1 MEIVSDKK
9 FTEYVEKKVRKTI
22 RQHQLFKKGDKIAV
36 AVSGGKDSTVCLHIL
51 NNIGHNI
58 EAVTI
63 DAAIGNYTKENLKNI
78 TEFCKKND
86 VKLNV
91 ISFRKEFGKS
101 LCYIRAVLKSRGYH
115 YSSCMLCGILKR
127 YLLNKYCREN
137 NFDYLATGHNLDDE
151 AEAFL
156 MNIFRN
162 AFTLAIKQG
171 PKSDFI
177 SKKLVQRVKP
187 LFYITNE
194 ETKRYSKI
202 MNFPVNY
209 EICPCSTDAH
219 RRKFRRMLADFEKE
233 NQGVK
238 YSIIKFQEMVKN
250 NIKKIPV
257 GEMNNCE
264 LCGEPAGNKI
274 CRVCQILKELK
285 IEKN

>member
-1 MEIVSDKK
+1 MEIASDKK
-9 FTEYVEKKVRKTI
+9 FIEYIEKKVRKTI
-22 RQHQLFKKGDKIAV
+22 RQHQLFKKGEKIAV

-51 NNIGHNI
+51 NKIGHNI
-58 EAVTI
+58 EAVIVDTS
-63 DAAIGNYTKENLKNI
+63 IGKYSNENLNNIAEYCKNNKI
-78 TEFCKKND
+78 
-86 VKLNV
+86 KLNV
-91 ISFRKEFGKS
+91 LSFKNEFGKS
-101 LCYIRAVLKSRGYH
+101 LIELQSMLKSKGYN
-115 YSSCMLCGILKR
+115 YSACMLCGILKR
-127 YLLNKYCREN
+127 YLLNKFGRKN

-202 MNFPVNY
+202 MDFPVNY

-233 NQGVK
+233 NKGVK

-274 CRVCQILKELK
+274 CRVCQILKELEIK
-285 IEKN
+285 L